1 MTEGAAGR
9 WPAPLPISN
18 AEAAVAAP
26 RVCQGAHIFEVVVA
40 CAQCGVR
47 QTFCGTV
54 PEIGD
59 AAEVW
64 QRGHHCAGRLGQS
77 GSAALANG
85 KPGRPP
91 GIGSRTAVGIS
102 QMPVSRWVMIA
113 SDLPGRVAE
122 DG

>member
-77 GSAALANG
+77 GSAALA
-85 KPGRPP
+85 KRYDTKLWM
-91 GIGSRTAVGIS
+91 R
-102 QMPVSRWVMIA
+102 
-113 SDLPGRVAE
+113 DLKEGAAYLPK
-122 DG
+122 